1 MGFEKNTTFILF
13 GILLLSIINP
23 AYGEVTSFQLDK
35 IFYIKGDQI
44 SYSGTVDAESSNL
57 VSIVFRDGNDDFVL
71 LTQAHIQP
79 DNTFQRSIST
89 DSQFN
94 YHGIHNVTAF
104 VLSISAGNTVQFDF
118 SLDGTLPNPSVTQN
132 LDVTPVE
139 TDDSVTDETNL
150 EPEIINE
157 VTPEPEIINEVTPE
171 PRPISENQDS
181 NLADFVDTERD
192 LQYYLDRYYNELGYR
207 DWFDRNYPDLT
218 IEEAVGVEY
227 QSSLSITETIEEK
240 IDQVIPDEIIPD
252 AQAASVI
259 IEPLSSNNSE
269 NREFALFGLA
279 LGGLVI
285 LFGAVY
291 GIKRRVD
298 SNSENISHNR
308 ESIRK
313 KMFSTILGNKPMN
326 LIQNRLANG
335 EITISEYNQLKK
347 TLS

>member
-1 MGFEKNTTFILF
+1 MGFEKYTTFILL
-13 GILLLSIINP
+13 GILTLSIINP

-35 IFYIKGDQI
+35 TFYIKGDQI
-44 SYSGTVDAESSNL
+44 SYSGTVDTESSSL
-57 VSIVFRDGNDDFVL
+57 VSIVFRDGDDNFVL

-79 DNTFQRSIST
+79 DDTFQRSIST
-89 DSQFN
+89 DSEFN

-104 VLSISAGNTVQFDF
+104 VLSISAGDTVQFDF

-139 TDDSVTDETNL
+139 TDDSVTVETNL

-157 VTPEPEIINEVTPE
+157 VTPELG
-171 PRPISENQDS
+171 PISENQDS
-181 NLADFVDTERD
+181 NLAVFVDTERD
-192 LQYYLDRYYNELGYR
+192 PQYYLDRYYNEPGYR
-207 DWFDRNYPDLT
+207 DWFDRNYPNIT
-218 IEEAVGVEY
+218 IEEAIGVEY
-227 QSSLSITETIEEK
+227 QSGLSITETIEEK
-240 IDQVIPDEIIPD
+240 IDKVIPDEIIPD
-252 AQAASVI
+252 AQAATTI

-279 LGGLVI
+279 LGGLAI

-298 SNSENISHNR
+298 TNSENISQNR

-313 KMFSTILGNKPMN
+313 RMFSTILGNKPMN

-335 EITISEYNQLKK
+335 EITIREYNQLKK